1 MAVPALKDEPETA
14 AMKERE
20 RFAQILI
27 LFGRHGLKG
36 LSAKLGLG
44 TDQEEPLNNTRPEA
58 VVALL
63 RDIGVRLENGI
74 YGTSRFFY
82 KPLNGR
88 GGGGGG

>member
-63 RDIGVRLENGI
+63 RDIGVRLENESMVTPVFATPI
-74 YGTSRFFY
+74 LTTSW
-82 KPLNGR
+82 LA
-88 GGGGGG
+88 